1 MRTLLLLLLPL
12 LLALAAHA
20 SATDECASALQLQDT
35 VRSSLRST
43 ENELGIRE
51 LKSWAAEQK
60 ASMDRAVA
68 VLERAA
74 AEQKS
79 FMEKVVAEQK
89 TASDKAVAEQKTAL
103 DKAVVEQKNASDK
116 VAVEQKT
123 ALDKALAK
131 QMSFAKKSANAA
143 ALAAAN
149 AASWANVEVRILLG
163 LGVAGFFF
171 LLSNPQRAIAMLR
184 LYMGP
189 QHAPP

>member
-1 MRTLLLLLLPL
+1 MRNLLLLPL

-20 SATDECASALQLQDT
+20 SATDECASTLQLQDT

-68 VLERAA
+68 ALERAA

-79 FMEKVVAEQK
+79 FMEK
-89 TASDKAVAEQKTAL
+89 AVAEQKTAL
-103 DKAVVEQKNASDK
+103 DKVLAEQKTASDK

-123 ALDKALAK
+123 ALDKALAE
-131 QMSFAKKSANAA
+131 QMSFAEKSAI
-143 ALAAAN
+143 AAAN
-149 AASWANVEVRILLG
+149 AAFGANAEVRILLG
-163 LGVAGFFF
+163 LWVAGYFF

-184 LYMGP
+184 AYMGP